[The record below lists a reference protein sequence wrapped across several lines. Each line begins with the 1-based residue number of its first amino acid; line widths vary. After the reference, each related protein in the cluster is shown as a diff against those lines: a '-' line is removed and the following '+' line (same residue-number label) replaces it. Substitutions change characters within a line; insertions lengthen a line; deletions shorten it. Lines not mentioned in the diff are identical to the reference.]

1 MLLWSTDL
9 RLFLSLTEA
18 VNIQVKVVCCV
29 RFVHMLCHIYKEGH
43 CMHAQFTCSA
53 VVNVWPP

>member
-9 RLFLSLTEA
+9 RLFVSSYICKA

-29 RFVHMLCHIYKEGH
+29 RFVHTLCHIYQQGH
-43 CMHAQFTCSA
+43 CWSLAA
-53 VVNVWPP
+53 L